1 MSKLV
6 PVVPD
11 SSGGGGNTN
20 SPPKKQISPAKRW
33 CFTLNNYT
41 SSDIDA
47 FKFHS
52 SKYKKC
58 IIGEEVG
65 ESGTP
70 HLQGYINFNTK
81 LRPLSLFKDL
91 GAHFEKARGSDSD
104 NFKYCSKDGK
114 VCFSCG
120 FPKPLKPLAC
130 ENNFRPWQVPL
141 NNMAEVDPDERT
153 IVWIRGREGNE
164 GKTTYCKY
172 LHRRYGAICLG
183 GKSADMKNGIIQYV
197 VEHGDAPSFIVVNL
211 PRSFNSDYL
220 SYTGLEEVKDMF
232 FYSGKYEGGMVDGNS
247 PHLWIFSNQLPD
259 LRMCS
264 LDRWLIYDIIDNE
277 LVRVFVDSNDSSDS
291 SDE

>member
-6 PVVPD
+6 PVVPS
-11 SSGGGGNTN
+11 SSGESGNTITD
-20 SPPKKQISPAKRW
+20 SPSRKKQISPCKRW

-41 SSDIDA
+41 SEHIDV

-58 IIGEEVG
+58 IIGEEIG

-70 HLQGYINFNTK
+70 HLQGFIKFTTK
-81 LRPLSLFKDL
+81 LRPLSLFKEL
-91 GAHFEKARGSDSD
+91 GCHWEKARGTD
-104 NFKYCSKDGK
+104 NENLKYCSKDNK

-120 FPKPLKPLAC
+120 FPTPRKPLAC

-141 NNMAEVDPDERT
+141 NNMAEVDPDDRT
-153 IVWIRGREGNE
+153 IVWIRGVNGNE

-172 LHRRYGAICLG
+172 LHRAYGAICLG
-183 GKSADMKNGIIQYV
+183 GKSADMKNGIIQYIA
-197 VEHGDAPSFIVVNL
+197 ENGDPPSFIVVNL

-232 FYSGKYEGGMVDGNS
+232 FYSGKYEGGMVDGNP
-247 PHLWIFSNQLPD
+247 PHLWIFSNELPD
-259 LRMCS
+259 ISMCS
-264 LDRWLIYDIIDNE
+264 SDRWLIYDITDDGLTRIYTE
-277 LVRVFVDSNDSSDS
+277 
-291 SDE
+291 EC

>member
-1 MSKLV
+1 MS
-6 PVVPD
+6 D
-11 SSGGGGNTN
+11 SSDSSNCSKGEGNTIS
-20 SPPKKQISPAKRW
+20 SPSKQISPAKRW

-41 SSDIDA
+41 SNDIDA

-70 HLQGYINFNTK
+70 HLQGYIYFNTK

-91 GAHFEKARGSDSD
+91 GAHFEKARGSCLD
-104 NFKYCSKDGK
+104 NFKYCSKEGK

-130 ENNFRPWQVPL
+130 DNNLYPWQMPL
-141 NNMAEVDPDERT
+141 DKLAETDPND
-153 IVWIRGREGNE
+153 REIIWVCGSDGNE
-164 GKTTYCKY
+164 GKTTFCKY

-183 GKSADMKNGIIQYV
+183 GKSADMKNGIIEYIK
-197 VEHGDAPSFIVVNL
+197 ENGNPPDFIVINL

-247 PHLWIFSNQLPD
+247 PHLWIFSNEMPD
-259 LRMCS
+259 IDKCS
-264 LDRWLIYDIIDNE
+264 RDRWSLYHIVDKELHKID
-277 LVRVFVDSNDSSDS
+277 V
-291 SDE
+291 